1 MLNHI
6 PFTLASPSWY
16 DVPWAPGSPYLTGD
30 ISVLPAD
37 SPRWTTTIRGPW
49 QIHMPPRPTLPEVG
63 WKVHV
68 SAKPSELESVA
79 SVVALWCVR
88 HSVPFKVLRTRGL
101 VHASQVKDADRSQS
115 GKVCT
120 CYPDGESLEHFCS
133 GLAELLQNVDSPP
146 VSGELR
152 VGSSPLWLRHGSFR
166 EAWAVSSTGVPF
178 PVYPG
183 TTHPDRR
190 GPAPAESDHD
200 TPWIRR
206 LRRTN
211 RPSTVLPIDDVR
223 LLHQSNA
230 GGVYQATWRDGT
242 SVVVKEARHL
252 SGLDAAGV
260 DARVRLRHEY
270 EALRR
275 LDPYRAAPHPIDLI
289 ETEDGSFL
297 IMEFLDGMTV
307 HQEMSRFHPLIGR
320 RPHRLSMTD
329 FSRWCREVEDRL
341 RNVTRVMAGCGIV
354 HGDLHPANLIHVG
367 HEVLVTDFESCS
379 IDGVAVSSGIA
390 APWFQSDDTI
400 PDPATTD
407 DLHTLLVD
415 PTCGP
420 ALVLHPNLRALISQA
435 AVEDMMGN
443 PTGLPH
449 AWNLEDVTSE
459 LAKGIRASA
468 TPARAD
474 RLFPSDPYLFGHPG
488 SEFGLMHGAAGIMAA
503 LAVTGYGVDANHVT
517 WMKDRLATRPT
528 LLPGLA
534 NGIEGIALG
543 LSLCGQNDMA
553 ASLLHQS
560 GILTITTNGSTDLTL
575 GTGMAGRACALQSLS
590 QRLSSKSLAH
600 AAYTLWEQL
609 AVAVRNTDVAL
620 PNGLFSGW
628 EGIGLSLLASPLPDR
643 HDLARHSLR
652 LALAT
657 TTIVD
662 GALFSGEGQ
671 IRWPYL
677 GRGPAACGPLAA
689 RLDDDQ
695 TAKAVAQTC
704 RCPLTESSGLH
715 NGRAGLL
722 LVLRQLVGDQ
732 DDAVRRHLMRL
743 SWSMDRRE
751 EGTLLLGDHGLRFSS
766 DLATG
771 SAGALLALSRDPWRN
786 MTRMLGIC
794 DDTCHGPLVTV

>member
-1 MLNHI
+1 
-6 PFTLASPSWY
+6 
-16 DVPWAPGSPYLTGD
+16 
-30 ISVLPAD
+30 
-37 SPRWTTTIRGPW
+37 
-49 QIHMPPRPTLPEVG
+49 
-63 WKVHV
+63 
-68 SAKPSELESVA
+68 
-79 SVVALWCVR
+79 
-88 HSVPFKVLRTRGL
+88 
-101 VHASQVKDADRSQS
+101 
-115 GKVCT
+115 
-120 CYPDGESLEHFCS
+120 
-133 GLAELLQNVDSPP
+133 
-146 VSGELR
+146 
-152 VGSSPLWLRHGSFR
+152 
-166 EAWAVSSTGVPF
+166 
-178 PVYPG
+178 
-183 TTHPDRR
+183 
-190 GPAPAESDHD
+190 
-200 TPWIRR
+200 
-206 LRRTN
+206 
-211 RPSTVLPIDDVR
+211 
-223 LLHQSNA
+223 
-230 GGVYQATWRDGT
+230 
-242 SVVVKEARHL
+242 
-252 SGLDAAGV
+252 
-260 DARVRLRHEY
+260 
-270 EALRR
+270 
-275 LDPYRAAPHPIDLI
+275 
-289 ETEDGSFL
+289 
-297 IMEFLDGMTV
+297 
-307 HQEMSRFHPLIGR
+307 
-320 RPHRLSMTD
+320 
-329 FSRWCREVEDRL
+329 
-341 RNVTRVMAGCGIV
+341 
-354 HGDLHPANLIHVG
+354 
-367 HEVLVTDFESCS
+367 
-379 IDGVAVSSGIA
+379 
-390 APWFQSDDTI
+390 
-400 PDPATTD
+400 
-407 DLHTLLVD
+407 
-415 PTCGP
+415 
-420 ALVLHPNLRALISQA
+420 
-435 AVEDMMGN
+435 
-443 PTGLPH
+443 
-449 AWNLEDVTSE
+449 
-459 LAKGIRASA
+459 
-468 TPARAD
+468 
-474 RLFPSDPYLFGHPG
+474 
-488 SEFGLMHGAAGIMAA
+488 
-503 LAVTGYGVDANHVT
+503 
-517 WMKDRLATRPT
+517 
-528 LLPGLA
+528 
-534 NGIEGIALG
+534 
-543 LSLCGQNDMA
+543 MA